1 MAEIERRLMRR
12 VLALAAMGRGSTS
25 PNPLVGAVVAKGSR
39 IVGQGFH
46 RKAGEPHA
54 EIIALRE
61 AGRAARGATLYTNL
75 EPCCHTGRTPPC
87 VEEIL
92 SAGIERVVSSIRDPD
107 PRVNG
112 VGFRALRRRG
122 VVIEVG
128 LMKGEAS
135 YLNRA
140 FTKFVKEGFPF
151 VTLKGAASLDGRIAT
166 RSGESKWI
174 TSTEARE
181 HARLLRREHDAVLVG
196 IGTVLADDPRLTARP
211 ASGHRSPLCRVVLDG
226 HLRLP
231 PRARLLST
239 LDEGPVVVFAGP
251 HAAPSRARRLEQR
264 GATVER
270 LAMRGGRLDLR
281 GLLRHLAQKD
291 VTRLLVEGG
300 GEVHSSFLEEGLADR
315 LVLYLAPRIIGGR
328 DARALVGGRGPERL
342 SDAVTLSR
350 PIAYR
355 VGADLVV
362 EGDLS

>member
-12 VLALAAMGRGSTS
+12 VLALAAMGRGCTS

-92 SAGIERVVSSIRDPD
+92 SAGVERVVSSIRDPD

-112 VGFRALRRRG
+112 GGFRALRRGG
-122 VVIEVG
+122 VVVEVG

-166 RSGESKWI
+166 RNGESKWI

-196 IGTVLADDPRLTARP
+196 IGTVLTDDPRLTARP
-211 ASGHRSPLCRVVLDG
+211 SSRHRSPLYRVVLDG

-239 LDEGPVVVFAGP
+239 LDEGPIVVFAGP
-251 HAAPSRARRLEQR
+251 HAAPSRARRLERR
-264 GATVER
+264 GVTVER
-270 LAMRGGRLDLR
+270 LPTRGGRLDLR
-281 GLLRHLAQKD
+281 GLLRRLAQKD

-328 DARALVGGRGPERL
+328 DARALVGGRGPARL

-362 EGDLS
+362 EGDLR

>member
-1 MAEIERRLMRR
+1 MRR
-12 VLALAAMGRGSTS
+12 VLALAAMGRGCTS

-46 RKAGEPHA
+46 RRAGEPHA

-87 VEEIL
+87 VEEIV
-92 SAGIERVVSSIRDPD
+92 SAGIARVVSSIRDPD

-112 VGFRALRRRG
+112 GGFRSLRRSG
-122 VVIEVG
+122 VIVEVG
-128 LMKGEAS
+128 LMKSEAS

-166 RSGESKWI
+166 RSGDSKWI

-196 IGTVLADDPRLTARP
+196 IGTVLADDPRLTVRP
-211 ASGHRSPLCRVVLDG
+211 AVRHRSPLYRVVLDG
-226 HLRLP
+226 QLRLP

-239 LDEGPVVVFAGP
+239 LDEGPIVVFAGP
-251 HAAPSRARRLEQR
+251 HAESSRARRLEQR
-264 GATVER
+264 GVTVER
-270 LAMRGGRLDLR
+270 LAIRGGRLDLR
-281 GLLRHLAQKD
+281 GLLRHLAEKD

-300 GEVHSSFLEEGLADR
+300 GETHSSFLEEGLADR

-342 SDAVTLSR
+342 TDAVTLSR

-362 EGDLS
+362 EGDLSR